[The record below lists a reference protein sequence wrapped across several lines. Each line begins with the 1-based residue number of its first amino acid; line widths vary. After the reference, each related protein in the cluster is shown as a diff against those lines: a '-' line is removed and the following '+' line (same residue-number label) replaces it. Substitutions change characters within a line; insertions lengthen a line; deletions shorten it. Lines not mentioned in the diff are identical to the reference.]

1 MMSGEENRLRRREV
15 IRATGA
21 IAIASLVAPVTAM
34 EAATTTSEKLGGGMV
49 YTPQAGIF
57 ALGTSSHAYLEF
69 DILDAKKHKE
79 FASTISSIREPR
91 TTTGGVNFVIG
102 FRPELWRDI
111 FPDDTPPGVAG
122 FNNDVRGTEGFI
134 MPSTQHDALVW
145 LSGSAY
151 DVVFDMARSI
161 IHDVAGEASLGEETS
176 SWPYRHDRDLTGFI
190 DGSENPTLL
199 DAPTAALLPEG
210 VPGAAGS
217 VLLLQKWK
225 HKAAEWEA
233 LPIDQQE
240 RIMGR
245 TKLNSIELENKPA
258 NSHVARTDQD
268 EFGHIFRRN
277 MPYGTVH
284 NHGTMFVGFSADQ
297 KRLSRML
304 DSMAGL
310 ITGTRDALTRFTQ
323 PLTGS
328 YYFVPSVES
337 LRRLR

>member
-1 MMSGEENRLRRREV
+1 M
-15 IRATGA
+15 
-21 IAIASLVAPVTAM
+21 
-34 EAATTTSEKLGGGMV
+34 

-69 DILDAKKHKE
+69 DILDAKRCME
-79 FASTISSIREPR
+79 FASTISAIREPR

-102 FRPELWRDI
+102 FRPELWRNIVPVDA
-111 FPDDTPPGVAG
+111 PPGVEG
-122 FNNDVRGTEGFI
+122 FNKQIQGVEGFA
-134 MPSTQHDALVW
+134 MPATQHDALVW

-151 DVVFDMARSI
+151 DVIFDMARDV
-161 IHDVAGEASLGEETS
+161 IHDLAGLASLGEETS

-199 DAPTAALLPEG
+199 DAPLAALLPDG
-210 VPGAAGS
+210 VPGAAGTI
-217 VLLLQKWK
+217 LLLQKWK
-225 HKAAEWEA
+225 HKTAQWEA
-233 LPIDQQE
+233 LPIHQQE
-240 RIMGR
+240 LIMGR
-245 TKLNSIELENKPA
+245 TKLDSIELENKPA
-258 NSHVARTDQD
+258 DSHVARTDQD
-268 EFGHIFRRN
+268 EFGNIFRRN
-277 MPYGTVH
+277 MPYGSIDD
-284 NHGTMFVGFSADQ
+284 HGTVFVGFSSDQ

>member
-1 MMSGEENRLRRREV
+1 M
-15 IRATGA
+15 
-21 IAIASLVAPVTAM
+21 
-34 EAATTTSEKLGGGMV
+34 
-49 YTPQAGIF
+49 YTPQSGIF

-69 DILDAKKHKE
+69 DILDTKKCKE
-79 FASTISSIREPR
+79 FASTIFAIREPR

-111 FPDDTPPGVAG
+111 VPDDIPTGVAG
-122 FNNDVRGTEGFI
+122 FNEIQGTEGFV

-151 DVVFDMARSI
+151 DVIFDMARSI
-161 IHDVAGEASLGEETS
+161 VHDLAGQASLGEETS
-176 SWPYRHDRDLTGFI
+176 SWSYRHDRDLTGFI

-199 DAPTAALLPEG
+199 DAPIAALLPEG
-210 VPGAAGS
+210 VPGAAGT

-225 HKAAEWEA
+225 HKAAAWDA
-233 LPIDQQE
+233 LPVDQQE

-245 TKLNSIELENKPA
+245 TKLDSIELENKPA
-258 NSHVARTDQD
+258 DSHVARTDQD
-268 EFGHIFRRN
+268 EFGHIYRRN
-277 MPYGTVH
+277 MPYGSV
-284 NHGTMFVGFSADQ
+284 NDHGTMFVGFSADQ

-304 DSMAGL
+304 DSMAGR

>member
-1 MMSGEENRLRRREV
+1 M
-15 IRATGA
+15 
-21 IAIASLVAPVTAM
+21 
-34 EAATTTSEKLGGGMV
+34 

-69 DILDAKKHKE
+69 DILDAKKRRE
-79 FASTISSIREPR
+79 FASTISAIREPR

-102 FRPELWRDI
+102 FRPELWREVVPEEAI
-111 FPDDTPPGVAG
+111 SGVEG
-122 FNNDVRGTEGFI
+122 FNNEIRGTEGFV
-134 MPSTQHDALVW
+134 MPATQHDALVW

-151 DVVFDMARSI
+151 DVIFDMARSVV
-161 IHDVAGEASLGEETS
+161 HDLAGLASLAEETS
-176 SWPYRHDRDLTGFI
+176 SWAYRHDRDLTGFI

-199 DAPTAALLPEG
+199 DAPADALLPEG

-225 HKAAEWEA
+225 HRTAQWEA
-233 LPIDQQE
+233 LPTHEQE
-240 RIMGR
+240 LIMGR
-245 TKLNSIELENKPA
+245 TKLDSIELENKPA
-258 NSHVARTDQD
+258 DSHVASTDQD
-268 EFGHIFRRN
+268 KFGNIFRRN
-277 MPYGTVH
+277 MPYGDVDD
-284 NHGTMFVGFSADQ
+284 HGTVFVGFSAEQ
-297 KRLSRML
+297 QRLSKML

-337 LRRLR
+337 LRGLR

>member
-1 MMSGEENRLRRREV
+1 MY
-15 IRATGA
+15 
-21 IAIASLVAPVTAM
+21 TA
-34 EAATTTSEKLGGGMV
+34 
-49 YTPQAGIF
+49 QAGIF

-69 DILDAKKHKE
+69 DILDAKRSKQ
-79 FASTISSIREPR
+79 FASTISAIHEPQS
-91 TTTGGVNFVIG
+91 TTGGVNFVIG
-102 FRPELWRDI
+102 FRPELWREIVPEDA
-111 FPDDTPPGVAG
+111 PAGVEG
-122 FNNDVRGTEGFI
+122 FNKAIQGTEGFV
-134 MPSTQHDALVW
+134 MPATQHDALVW

-151 DVVFDMARSI
+151 DVIFDMARSVI
-161 IHDVAGEASLGEETS
+161 DDLAGQASLEEETS

-199 DAPTAALLPEG
+199 DAPMAALLPEG

-225 HKAAEWEA
+225 HKTAEWAA
-233 LPIDQQE
+233 LPSHRQE

-245 TKLNSIELENKPA
+245 TKLESIELENKPA
-258 NSHVARTDQD
+258 DSHVARTDQD

-277 MPYGTVH
+277 MPYGNVED
-284 NHGTMFVGFSADQ
+284 HGTVFVGFSADQ

-310 ITGTRDALTRFTQ
+310 VTGTRDALTRFTQ

-337 LRRLR
+337 LRHLR

>member
-1 MMSGEENRLRRREV
+1 M
-15 IRATGA
+15 
-21 IAIASLVAPVTAM
+21 
-34 EAATTTSEKLGGGMV
+34 

-69 DILDAKKHKE
+69 DLLDAKKYKE
-79 FASTISSIREPR
+79 FASAISTIREPR

-102 FRPELWRDI
+102 LRPELWRDI
-111 FPDDTPPGVAG
+111 LPDDAPPGVEG
-122 FNNDVRGTEGFI
+122 FNKDIAGKEGFV
-134 MPSTQHDALVW
+134 MPATQHDALVW

-151 DVVFDMARSI
+151 DVIFDMARSVVR
-161 IHDVAGEASLGEETS
+161 DLADLASLADETS
-176 SWPYRHDRDLTGFI
+176 SWSYRHDRDLTGFI

-199 DAPTAALLPEG
+199 DAPADALIPEST
-210 VPGAAGS
+210 PGAAGS

-225 HKAAEWEA
+225 HKVAEWEA
-233 LPIDQQE
+233 LPVDRQE

-245 TKLNSIELENKPA
+245 TKLDSIELENKPPD
-258 NSHVARTDQD
+258 SHVARTDQD

-277 MPYGTVH
+277 MPYGSVDD
-284 NHGTMFVGFSADQ
+284 HGTMFVGFSADQ

-304 DSMAGL
+304 ESMAGL
-310 ITGTRDALTRFTQ
+310 VTGTRDALTRFTQ

>member
-1 MMSGEENRLRRREV
+1 M
-15 IRATGA
+15 
-21 IAIASLVAPVTAM
+21 
-34 EAATTTSEKLGGGMV
+34 

-57 ALGTSSHAYLEF
+57 ALGTSSHVYLEF
-69 DILDAKKHKE
+69 DLLDAKKRTG
-79 FASTISSIREPR
+79 FASAIAGIREPR

-102 FRPELWRDI
+102 FRPELWREI
-111 FPDDTPPGVAG
+111 VPDDAPSGVEG
-122 FNNDVRGTEGFI
+122 FNNNIQGTEGFV
-134 MPSTQHDALVW
+134 MPATQHDALVW

-151 DVVFDMARSI
+151 DVIFDMARSV
-161 IHDVAGEASLGEETS
+161 IHDLAGQTLLAEETS
-176 SWPYRHDRDLTGFI
+176 SWSYRHDRDLTGFV

-199 DAPTAALLPEG
+199 DAPGAALLPDA

-217 VLLLQKWK
+217 ILLLQKWK
-225 HKAAEWEA
+225 HNTAEWEA
-233 LPIDQQE
+233 LPVDRQE
-240 RIMGR
+240 HIMGR
-245 TKLNSIELENKPA
+245 TKPDSTELQNKPTD
-258 NSHVARTDQD
+258 SHVARTDQD

-277 MPYGTVH
+277 MPYGHVDD
-284 NHGTMFVGFSADQ
+284 HGTMFVGFSADQ

>member
-1 MMSGEENRLRRREV
+1 MAVWRR
-15 IRATGA
+15 
-21 IAIASLVAPVTAM
+21 APSWIDSAGFPKSKK
-34 EAATTTSEKLGGGMV
+34 AARYNSRM

-69 DILDAKKHKE
+69 DILNPKNFKE
-79 FASTISSIREPR
+79 FATTISAIREPR

-102 FRPELWRDI
+102 FRPELWRNIVPEDA
-111 FPDDTPPGVAG
+111 PPGVEG
-122 FNNDVRGTEGFI
+122 FNKQIQGTEGFI
-134 MPSTQHDALVW
+134 MPATQHDALVW

-151 DVVFDMARSI
+151 DVIFDMARDV
-161 IHDVAGEASLGEETS
+161 IHDLAGLASLGDETS

-225 HKAAEWEA
+225 HKTAQWEA
-233 LPIDQQE
+233 VPVHQQE
-240 RIMGR
+240 LIMGR
-245 TKLNSIELENKPA
+245 TKPDSIELENKPSD
-258 NSHVARTDQD
+258 SHVARTDQD
-268 EFGHIFRRN
+268 EFGNIFRRN
-277 MPYGTVH
+277 MPYGDVDD
-284 NHGTMFVGFSADQ
+284 HGTVFVGFSADQ

-310 ITGTRDALTRFTQ
+310 ITGTRDALTRYTQ

-328 YYFVPSVES
+328 YYFVPSVETLRS
-337 LRRLR
+337 LR

>member
-1 MMSGEENRLRRREV
+1 M
-15 IRATGA
+15 
-21 IAIASLVAPVTAM
+21 
-34 EAATTTSEKLGGGMV
+34 

-69 DILDAKKHKE
+69 DILDAKKYKE
-79 FASTISSIREPR
+79 FASTISAIREPR

-111 FPDDTPPGVAG
+111 VPEDAPPGVVG
-122 FNNDVRGTEGFI
+122 FNDEIRGTEGFV
-134 MPSTQHDALVW
+134 MPSTQRDALVW

-151 DVVFDMARSI
+151 DIVFDMARSVV
-161 IHDVAGEASLGEETS
+161 HDLANLASLREGTS
-176 SWPYRHDRDLTGFI
+176 SWSYRHDRDLTGFI

-225 HKAAEWEA
+225 HKVAEWEA
-233 LPIDQQE
+233 VPVEQQE

-245 TKLNSIELENKPA
+245 TKLDSIELDNKPA
-258 NSHVARTDQD
+258 DSHVARTDQD
-268 EFGHIFRRN
+268 EFGNIFRRN
-277 MPYGTVH
+277 MPYGNVED
-284 NHGTMFVGFSADQ
+284 HGTVCVGFSADQ
-297 KRLSRML
+297 KRLSKML

-310 ITGTRDALTRFTQ
+310 VTGTRDALTRFTQ

>member
-1 MMSGEENRLRRREV
+1 M
-15 IRATGA
+15 
-21 IAIASLVAPVTAM
+21 
-34 EAATTTSEKLGGGMV
+34 

-69 DILDAKKHKE
+69 DVLDAKKSRE
-79 FASTISSIREPR
+79 FASTISAIREPR

-102 FRPELWRDI
+102 FRPELWRDLV
-111 FPDDTPPGVAG
+111 PQDAPAGVAG
-122 FNNDVRGTEGFI
+122 FNNQIRGTEGFV
-134 MPSTQHDALVW
+134 MPATQHDAVVW
-145 LSGSAY
+145 LSGSAH
-151 DVVFDMARSI
+151 DVLFDMARSVLR
-161 IHDVAGEASLGEETS
+161 DLAGLASLAEETT
-176 SWPYRHDRDLTGFI
+176 SWSYRHDRDLTGFI

-199 DAPTAALLPEG
+199 DAPAAALLPEG
-210 VPGAAGS
+210 IPGAAGS

-225 HKAAEWEA
+225 HKVAEWEA
-233 LPIDQQE
+233 LAIAQQE

-245 TKLNSIELENKPA
+245 TKLDSTELQDKPQD
-258 NSHVARTDQD
+258 SHVARTDQD

-277 MPYGTVH
+277 MPYGSIED
-284 NHGTMFVGFSADQ
+284 HGTMFVGFSADQ
-297 KRLSRML
+297 NRLSRML

-323 PLTGS
+323 PITGS